1 MPIVA
6 KISKIDKNEKDN
18 VRLVVICSAT
28 ESVRWS
34 WVVKNGFIALRYR
47 KVGNPTIPELAI
59 PTPDKIIDTKRIAQL
74 RIFVRSLLNFII
86 IPEMIIKIVGKRISN
101 PAYPIMNEVV
111 LSNASENNI
120 SDIENAGAA
129 HMIKFS
135 LFFKNGNAK

>member
-18 VRLVVICSAT
+18 VRLVVMCSAT

-47 KVGNPTIPELAI
+47 NVGNPTIPELAI
-59 PTPDKIIDTKRIAQL
+59 PIPDKIIDTKKIAQL
-74 RIFVRSLLNFII
+74 RIFVCSVLNFII
-86 IPEMIIKIVGKRISN
+86 IWEMTTKIVGKRIIN

-111 LSNASENNI
+111 LSNTSENDI
-120 SDIENAGAA
+120 SAIENVGAA

-135 LFFKNGNAK
+135 WFFKNGNAK